1 MTKTKTIMISIL
13 LLGSGAL
20 IKYMNDSQSANENI
34 GFFAGLVFGAGLAVL
49 IQTLVKKKKVE

>member
-1 MTKTKTIMISIL
+1 MISIL